1 MYYLDWLIQLSCDI
15 VLQIGCIMQDQ
26 IKIQYQDWEFLKRFV
41 ETFKKYSYDTKVA
54 IVKHM
59 QSKTIIIMS

>member
-26 IKIQYQDWEFLKRFV
+26 IKIQYQDWGFLKRSV
-41 ETFKKYSYDTKVA
+41 ETFKKYSYDIKVA
-54 IVKHM
+54 IVKHV